1 MPIVERKEG
10 ELKKKISRWRE
21 LESLGDFF
29 ELVTLDDVALLVFV
43 EVAETD
49 TALQSL
55 AHFRNVLLEAFERYD
70 GSVVNWLFAADDAR
84 AT

>member
-1 MPIVERKEG
+1 VEKKAE
-10 ELKKKISRWRE
+10 ELKKKINRWSE

-29 ELVTLDDVALLVFV
+29 ELVTLDDVALFVFV

-55 AHFRNVLLEAFERYD
+55 AHFRNVLLEAFERDD
-70 GSVVNWLFAADDAR
+70 GSVVNRLFAADDAR
-84 AT
+84 ST